1 MVFAEIS
8 KEPSSDTMG
17 WMPMFGT
24 KMVSM
29 TYGEAKAL
37 GWENKW
43 SRVKYR

>member
-1 MVFAEIS
+1 
-8 KEPSSDTMG
+8 MG

-24 KMVSM
+24 KMMPMS
-29 TYGEAKAL
+29 YGEAKAL